1 MTIGADNTQF
11 DKTARDTNRKLN
23 EMSQNVKAFSQ
34 GITSSFV
41 EAAKSMAGFYAVAKA
56 GTVFQDLIEKNDQF
70 NKSLREVSTLSD
82 EVANN
87 LDSYKQK
94 ILELTTQ
101 IPIGADEAAKALYQ
115 INSAGHTGAEGMA
128 VLEASAKAAIGGV
141 TDTATAADT
150 ITTVLNAYKMSASE
164 AATVSDK
171 LFTAVKLGKTT
182 MGELGASI
190 AQVAPVAASFGV
202 SIDQVLGAVA
212 TLTKNGTP
220 TVQAMTQIRA
230 AIVALSDSLGATY
243 FQTHTLQEGMK
254 EIREQYPDN
263 NKLKETLGR
272 VEGFNAVLAMTGENA
287 SGAAEDLDKLTKSAG
302 AAADAYSRMS
312 GGKGNEMTRLQ
323 NNIMKELAGLNDT
336 VSEVVTNVAKK
347 LNEAFDSG
355 AMEGYI
361 ETLKDLVVVYG
372 AYKAIAI
379 SVAAVQSAN
388 ATIMAT
394 ADDEIYKAQVASLER
409 VIALKDAEVDQE
421 GKIIPAQKAE
431 LSAREQNLA
440 ALKKEAKEVAAANAQ
455 KAKEAAANLA
465 AAKSEEA
472 IAAAHLS
479 TAETGIKRRE
489 EELAAAEKLGDALKI
504 ERAEN
509 ELNTAVLQRNDAQKA
524 YDAAVTKTAAAEKRA
539 NAAATLANTTAT
551 AADAAATATDTVAT
565 GFLTKSK
572 IALTAAMAKLKAAM
586 LSNPYGILLAVV
598 TALAYGIYKLVQ
610 HFEKAAEAQKKFQQ
624 QIYNTTHAGEALK
637 KNLKAIADGA
647 AKKQS
652 EAIADLK
659 SKYKTLQAQWNAL
672 GNDLDKKKKFI
683 IDNAT
688 AFHTLGF
695 EVSSVDDA
703 EKLLVKNTKAVVAA
717 FEARAK
723 AAAAQ
728 ELMTEAYKKKIQAEQ
743 KVMRN
748 TSGFRSAF
756 QPNEKAG
763 TINWK
768 NLNDYEKT
776 FLNERY
782 KNSPSG
788 MVKKG
793 YFKSWIDF
801 NLSDDAAKALEEHN
815 RKKMQQR
822 RKEGLK
828 SIEDENG
835 KTIKEYE
842 KAMNDAAEA
851 AVKAMEAAEV
861 EGYKGSG
868 GSNYNAPADTKNK
881 AYWEAQRDAVQKQID
896 DLDSKASDFKEK
908 KAKLEAEKAKYLAEI
923 AKYDDPTKTQSK
935 VDKKAE
941 EQQKQLDARKELNQE
956 LLEMQAKNN
965 DDQIALMEE
974 GHNKRMREISN
985 EYSKEQNEIS
995 KTALQWAKQNRE
1007 AGLKGDQTK
1016 GSIQIAGAVYGGLTD
1031 EQQTALDEAIKNA
1044 QDKMEKSTQELLQSD
1059 IQYMRE
1065 YLKEYGTFQQQR
1077 YAIAQEYD
1085 EKIAKLKA
1093 GGASEYEIRM
1103 AEKRKQ
1109 AAIGSSKANELANG
1123 IDWSQV
1129 MTGVGTMVQSIAQ
1142 ATLQKID
1149 EYRKTDEY
1157 KKLSFADKKSI
1168 NDLRSQVSDRAG
1180 SDISN
1185 PFGNK
1190 VWQQIADYTKAYE
1203 DSLKNIKKANE
1214 AHEDALKDLQQAEE
1228 DYAHATTDSQKKFL
1242 QGQIDAARQ
1251 RVNTTA
1257 VRVQNAQAESSEA
1270 QANLTETT
1278 EDVNQSLSDF
1288 SSNIQSL
1295 TSGSLSGFANGV
1307 VGLIK
1312 QFTGA
1317 GREAGKAGNAFGEI
1331 GGKAGGLIGAIL
1343 QLIDILGSE
1352 PAKFIEDLFN
1362 KIDKV
1367 ITNVLAQL
1375 PQIIMNILEGL
1386 KNVIG
1391 GIFEGIGSWFGYEG
1405 SNREEIEKAN
1415 SRLEMAMSVNTEAIN
1430 RLTAAMEKQNPEEA
1444 AKSYNQAVELLRIN
1458 EKAEQNKMYNNA
1470 HMRDGGHSLWSDF
1483 WDNGGGNLTK
1493 EIYQALGK
1501 EYKRQGLATMVQEFS
1516 AADWNRLLKENPDLM
1531 RRLGEK
1537 ISESEDD
1544 ENYNGLFKDILQFAS
1559 DYSEE
1564 TFQELAD
1571 KFQEAV
1577 TSVSF
1582 DTVYD
1587 NFVSSL
1593 MDMDKSAED
1602 FAHDFEGYLRN
1613 AIYQAM
1619 AVEKIKPLLEGW
1631 MKGFEKAMESK
1642 ESNGKYLSQKEI
1654 NELME
1659 TGGTYT
1665 DEDGNVQT
1673 FMGYKAITDIG
1684 MALRDG
1690 IEELG
1695 LYNGKNDPNQE
1706 AMAKAIEGITADQA
1720 DQLIG
1725 RITAIQIAVEADKS
1739 TIQGTLTQLIMISS
1753 LTTQGNAYLSD
1764 ILSQHAIGNSY
1775 LEDIAKYSKAMSLE
1789 LDGKMQKIVD
1799 GLNRL

>member
-150 ITTVLNAYKMSASE
+150 ITTVLNAYKMASSE

-302 AAADAYSRMS
+302 AAADAYARMS

-323 NNIMKELAGLNDT
+323 NNVMKELAGLNDT
-336 VSEVVTNVAKK
+336 ISDVVTNVAHK
-347 LNEAFDSG
+347 LNEAFDTG
-355 AMEGYI
+355 AIEGYI
-361 ETLKDLVVVYG
+361 ETVKELVIAYG

-379 SVAAVQSAN
+379 TVAAVQAAN

-394 ADDEIYKAQVASLER
+394 ADDAIYNSQIEALKK
-409 VIALKDAEVDQE
+409 VIALKEAEVTAD
-421 GKIIPAQKAE
+421 GKVIPVKKAE
-431 LSAREQNLA
+431 QTEREKNIATLKAEAKAVREANIEKANQARIEAEAAVWQKDLA
-440 ALKKEAKEVAAANAQ
+440 AKNLANAQ
-455 KAKEAAANLA
+455 KEYNDAVRDSAGSVQELTAQRKLEIAQTEYDT
-465 AAKSEEA
+465 AAKA
-472 IAAAHLS
+472 
-479 TAETGIKRRE
+479 AET
-489 EELAAAEKLGDALKI
+489 AQ
-504 ERAEN
+504 EN
-509 ELNTAVLQRNDAQKA
+509 
-524 YDAAVTKTAAAEKRA
+524 
-539 NAAATLANTTAT
+539 ANTTSKIANAT
-551 AADAAATATDTVAT
+551 ATEADAAAATTDTVAT
-565 GFLTKSK
+565 GFLTKAK
-572 IALTAAMAKLKAAM
+572 IALTTAMTKLKAVM
-586 LSNPYGILLAVV
+586 LSNPYTIALAAIA
-598 TALAYGIYKLVQ
+598 ALAYGIYKLVQ

-683 IDNAT
+683 IDNAS

-695 EVSSVDDA
+695 EISSVDDA
-703 EKLLVKNTKAVVAA
+703 EKLLVKNTTAVVAA

-743 KVMRN
+743 KVMKDTAN
-748 TSGFRSAF
+748 FRSAF
-756 QPNEKAG
+756 QSGEKAG

-768 NLNDYEKT
+768 KLNDYEKA

-782 KNSPSG
+782 KNSPSK
-788 MVKKG
+788 MAKEG
-793 YFKSWIDF
+793 YFNNWTDF

-815 RKKMQQR
+815 KKRMQQR
-822 RKEGLK
+822 RDEGLK

-861 EGYKGSG
+861 KAYNGGGGSG
-868 GSNYNAPADTKNK
+868 NAPADTKNK

-923 AKYDDPTKTQSK
+923 AKYDDPSKGESKRNKTK
-935 VDKKAE
+935 E
-941 EQQKQLDARKELNQE
+941 ELQKQLDARKELNQE

-985 EYSKEQNEIS
+985 EYSKEQNAIS
-995 KTALQWAKQNRE
+995 KSALQWAKQNRE
-1007 AGLKGDQTK
+1007 AGLNGDETK
-1016 GSIQIAGAVYGGLTD
+1016 GSVQIAGAVYGGLTD
-1031 EQQTALDEAIKNA
+1031 DQQAVLEKAIKNA

-1103 AEKRKQ
+1103 AEKQKQ

-1257 VRVQNAQAESSEA
+1257 IGVQNAQAESAEA
-1270 QANLTETT
+1270 QDNLKKTT

-1317 GREAGKAGNAFGEI
+1317 GKEAGKAGNALGEM

-1483 WDNGGGNLTK
+1483 WDNGGGDLTK